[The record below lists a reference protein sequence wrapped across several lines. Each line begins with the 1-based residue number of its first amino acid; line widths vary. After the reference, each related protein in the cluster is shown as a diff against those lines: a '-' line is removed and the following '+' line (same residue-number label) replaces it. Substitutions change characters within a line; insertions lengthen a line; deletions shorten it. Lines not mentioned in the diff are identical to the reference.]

1 MFVVL
6 LGILAGLLAA
16 VPVGPVNVFVVSQAL
31 KRDFLHGLLAGLTAA
46 LLDVSFCFVAL
57 AGFFHIKLN
66 LPPYSLSVL
75 KIVAAVILLLLSRK
89 LLRDSRTFEI
99 PQDRARMPS
108 PSPKPVLGVFALY
121 VANPTLYMFWIAVAG
136 IVTGHRLF
144 GRSFVR
150 YGTWTAVVF
159 AAAVGLGSLLWYLSL
174 VRFVSKRQHRIKPEL
189 FRRILYYLGLALAAF
204 AIYTLGSV
212 FI

>member
-6 LGILAGLLAA
+6 LGIFAGLLAA

-31 KRDFLHGLLAGLTAA
+31 KRDFIHGLLAGLTAA
-46 LLDVSFCFVAL
+46 LLDISFCFVAL

-99 PQDRARMPS
+99 PQDRARIPS
-108 PSPKPVLGVFALY
+108 PSPKPVLGVLALY

-136 IVTGHRLF
+136 VVTGHRLF

-150 YGTWTAVVF
+150 YGTWTAVAF
-159 AAAVGLGSLLWYLSL
+159 AAAVGFGSLLWYLSL
-174 VRFVSKRQHRIKPEL
+174 VRFVSSRQHRIKAEL
-189 FRRILYYLGLALAAF
+189 FRRILFYLGLALAAF
-204 AIYTLGSV
+204 GIYTLGSV

>member
-6 LGILAGLLAA
+6 LGIVAGLLAA

-75 KIVAAVILLLLSRK
+75 KIIAAVILLLLSRK
-89 LLRDSRTFEI
+89 LLRESRTFEI
-99 PQDRARMPS
+99 PQDRARIPS
-108 PSPKPVLGVFALY
+108 PSPKPVLGVLALY
-121 VANPTLYMFWIAVAG
+121 VANPTLYMFWIAVGG

-150 YGTWTAVVF
+150 YGTWTAVAF
-159 AAAVGLGSLLWYLSL
+159 AAAVGFGSLLWYLSL
-174 VRFVSKRQHRIKPEL
+174 VRFVSSRQHRIKPEL